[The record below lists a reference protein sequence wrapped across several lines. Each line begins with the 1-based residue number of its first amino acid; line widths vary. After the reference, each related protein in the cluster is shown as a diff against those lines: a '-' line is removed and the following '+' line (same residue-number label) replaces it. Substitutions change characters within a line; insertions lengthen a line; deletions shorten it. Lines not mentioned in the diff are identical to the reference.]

1 MLIFLIIILSKEDY
15 IMVGNSCLSYSHIDF
30 NNEYSLLT
38 KEKIDE
44 ISRRISKDASD
55 LLFKQLEDNIK
66 IKKTKNQRENIKND
80 D

>member
-1 MLIFLIIILSKEDY
+1 
-15 IMVGNSCLSYSHIDF
+15 MVGNSCLSYSHIDF